1 MVNSKTNNHIQ
12 LLNKNKSR
20 GSMNFPRRG
29 VAPVIATL
37 LLVAIA
43 VVGGS
48 IIFVFA
54 QGFFSS
60 SQVSGTPAIELV
72 KIVGYD
78 ARDVVKVKA
87 HDGIEIEGEKG
98 KDCCGIIDGLINTDE
113 RIAIYLQNNSVHKIF
128 FSEIRISGV
137 VYDFTTYTTIPP
149 PFSIGGWNQANVKPQ
164 QGEYVLLAGHNATK
178 GPDTDLIQNPSPRM
192 EPGEIITILVDLDRT
207 YKLPRD
213 AQFKLTTTNGAVF
226 VSTIIM
232 GQSNG

>member
-1 MVNSKTNNHIQ
+1 MNNHTQ

-20 GSMNFPRRG
+20 GSKNFPRRG

-60 SQVSGTPAIELV
+60 AQVSGTPAIELI

-78 ARDVVKVKA
+78 ARDVEQVKA
-87 HDGIEIEGEKG
+87 HDGINIETKN
-98 KDCCGIIDGLINTDE
+98 KDCCGIIDGIINADD
-113 RIAIYLQNNSVHKIF
+113 RIAIYLQNNSVHKVFI
-128 FSEIRISGV
+128 SEIRISGV
-137 VYDFTTYTTIPP
+137 VYDFTTYTIIPP
-149 PFSIGGWNQANVKPQ
+149 PFSIGSWDQANVKPQ
-164 QGEYVLLAGHNATK
+164 QGEYVILTGHNAIK
-178 GPDTDLIQNPSPRM
+178 GEGSDLLQDPSAKM
-192 EPGEIITILVDLDRT
+192 EPGQIITILVDLDKS

-213 AQFKLTTTNGAVF
+213 AQFKLTTATSAVF

-232 GQSNG
+232 GQSSG